1 MSDYN
6 YNREAR
12 RYRRNMSDDSILVYD
27 TSTYD
32 RILYKDIEVVSPAGY
47 WIFLPGLK
55 TMTGENFRKNYRLW

>member
-1 MSDYN
+1 MDKYT
-6 YNREAR
+6 YNREAA

-27 TSTYD
+27 TST
-32 RILYKDIEVVSPAGY
+32 REKILYKDIMIVSSSGM

>member
-1 MSDYN
+1 MDKYT
-6 YNREAR
+6 YDREAR

-27 TSTYD
+27 TST
-32 RILYKDIEVVSPAGY
+32 REKILYKDIMIVSSSGM